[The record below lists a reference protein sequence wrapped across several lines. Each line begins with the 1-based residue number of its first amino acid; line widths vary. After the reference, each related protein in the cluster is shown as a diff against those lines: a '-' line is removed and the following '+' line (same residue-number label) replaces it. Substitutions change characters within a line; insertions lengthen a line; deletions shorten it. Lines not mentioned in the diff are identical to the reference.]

1 MTVYSILI
9 ELYSSI
15 TFIKFP
21 SFNLSVRIIFG
32 DFAPLCYLPSLY
44 QVKIWRKKTRHAP
57 SYTALSVDLFLLS
70 IFTILYIYLL
80 PCIVMFLLQRY
91 KNCTMYP
98 WPARKIVHTFLF
110 RFFHEVWYWIGTE
123 TFISCRTFLMQTI
136 KCRMSSGNKWP
147 EKYNNLIE
155 IWTNM

>member
-9 ELYSSI
+9 ELYSI
-15 TFIKFP
+15 TFINFP
-21 SFNLSVRIIFG
+21 SFNLGVRIIFG
-32 DFAPLCYLPSLY
+32 DFGPLCYLPSLY